1 MGLAF
6 QLGQLGICTMHVWPW
21 MAQAQQAEGA
31 FYLFEGEKHKN
42 NE

>member
-6 QLGQLGICTMHVWPW
+6 QLG

-31 FYLFEGEKHKN
+31 FYYSLAPGRGKKK
-42 NE
+42 